1 MADAELVAAVD
12 KALKGSKERKFV
24 ESVELTFNL
33 KEIDL
38 SIPKNRIDVD
48 AALPNGRGKNI
59 KVALFSGAEMA
70 MKAKGV
76 ADIIV
81 RPEEMEELGK
91 SKKAMKKMATAYKYF
106 LAEAPL
112 MPVIGKKLGTVLGP
126 RGKMPRPVPPGSD
139 PSAMIKGLRNTVKV
153 RSKDRIT
160 FHAPVGTKDMGTEK
174 LAENIEMVIDRV
186 QAKLERG
193 KHNIRSIFVKTTM
206 GPAVRLR

>member
-1 MADAELVAAVD
+1 MVDAELVAAVD
-12 KALKGSKERKFV
+12 KALKGSKERKFL

-33 KEIDL
+33 KDIDL
-38 SIPKNRIDVD
+38 SVPKNRVDVD
-48 AALPNGRGKNI
+48 IALPHGRGKNV
-59 KVALFSGAEMA
+59 KVALFSSTEMA

-76 ADIIV
+76 ADVIIK
-81 RPEEMEELGK
+81 PEEMEELGK
-91 SKKAMKKMATAYKYF
+91 SKKNMKKLATACKYF

-139 PSAMIKGLRNTVKV
+139 PSVIIKGLRNTIKV

-160 FHAPVGTKDMGTEK
+160 FHAPIGTKDMGAEK

-186 QAKLERG
+186 QQKLEKG
-193 KHNIRSIFVKTTM
+193 KFNIRSIFVKTTM
-206 GPAVRLR
+206 GPAVRVK